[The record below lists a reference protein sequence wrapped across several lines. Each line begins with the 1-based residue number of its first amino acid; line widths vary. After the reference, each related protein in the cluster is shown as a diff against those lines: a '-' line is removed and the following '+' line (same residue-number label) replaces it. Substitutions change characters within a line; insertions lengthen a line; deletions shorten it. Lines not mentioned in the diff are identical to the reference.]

1 MKQSVPSSNKFCLLS
16 LGFRDGGDAALSLI
30 RSDGYSGFA
39 VFPCV
44 FSYFRCIELA
54 LKAVLAHHAV
64 PKREIAQ
71 TLGHRLS
78 LLISRA
84 EAFTTLPELGMSP
97 EERKLLDRFSKD
109 YADKWFEYPDDFWTA
124 RPKLEE
130 LKALAHR
137 ICDKIRIYER

>member
-1 MKQSVPSSNKFCLLS
+1 MKPSVPSSNKYWVLS
-16 LGFRDGGDAALSLI
+16 SGYRDGGDAALYLI

-64 PKREIAQ
+64 PEREIAR

-78 LLISRA
+78 LLVSRA
-84 EAFTTLPELGMSP
+84 EAFTTLAELVFC
-97 EERKLLDRFSKD
+97 RRND
-109 YADKWFEYPDDFWTA
+109 
-124 RPKLEE
+124 
-130 LKALAHR
+130 
-137 ICDKIRIYER
+137 